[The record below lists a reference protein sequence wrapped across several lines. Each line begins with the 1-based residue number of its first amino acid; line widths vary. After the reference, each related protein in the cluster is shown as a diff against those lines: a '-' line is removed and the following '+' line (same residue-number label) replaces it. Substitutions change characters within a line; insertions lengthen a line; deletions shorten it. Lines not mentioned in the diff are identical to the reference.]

1 MCSLKSHLQLFSGKS
16 FCSPTAT
23 TVLKKQHSYR
33 KGLRG
38 EGGDSY
44 PYGGGGTHTRMGEGG
59 DSYPYGGWGTHT
71 VLGGGHS
78 YSKEFFLKLFN
89 LDLIFCLLGSLSF

>member
-44 PYGGGGTHTRMGEGG
+44 PYGGGGTHTHRGEGG
-59 DSYPYGGWGTHT
+59 GGGG
-71 VLGGGHS
+71 GGGHS